1 MPPFQ
6 YSEASF
12 NPKKQIRLLTLLP
25 AAQCSPKDLDQSVIP
40 ISTLLES
47 VDWTDKPPYI
57 AVSYTWGDAT
67 SLETILVNGQ
77 ALKITVNLHEALC
90 QLQTDEPVRLWTD
103 AICINQ
109 IDDLE
114 KSEQVKQ
121 MKEIYKAAISVFAW
135 LGPAGHDS
143 DVAMDAIERIG
154 EAAIK
159 AGMLN
164 MSREVML
171 KLWDP
176 DPEGTLDSVRQ
187 PLQDLSK
194 RTGLDFPLVAI
205 KLLSERS
212 YWNRTWIAQ
221 EFSVA
226 STLIIACG
234 SKRLEF
240 PQLGAGLQFL
250 QLHHA
255 LMGETLYLRTLAF
268 DIQDPMWEV
277 KKKAFQDF
285 NQNSISGAPNRLI
298 GSRNRYQK
306 QRPDYHSSLLELL
319 SIMSKSAQATDPRDK
334 IYGLLGLAPDA
345 PELSIK
351 VDYRRTVHQVFTDTA
366 KALLQR
372 DFTDVLSWCR
382 FPKLQPGLPSWVPDF
397 SAPLL
402 DPLCS
407 YKCRAPP
414 WNPLFSASGSRKV
427 KISNENDITDT
438 SLLTLSGLTVDIID
452 ELGTPWKVD
461 DNEAASMSLLFSEI
475 AKFWDRA
482 QEFPCPVSIDPQFW
496 KEALWRV
503 PCADQQWHA
512 YARRRAKL
520 GAQDGL
526 LEILDRNRGEMSGF
540 KDEVKA
546 AAWQRYYLAMQC
558 LYDFRP
564 FLSKKGYIGMAPEFT
579 IPGDMVCVIFGAIVP
594 YVLRR
599 VSKTRFELVGEA
611 YVHGIM
617 DGEAIDMGLNE
628 EEFCLL

>member
-1 MPPFQ
+1 MSSFQ

-12 NPKKQIRLLTLLP
+12 DPKTQIRLLTLLP
-25 AAQCSPKDLDQSVIP
+25 AAQYSPEDLDQSVIP
-40 ISTLLES
+40 VSTVLES
-47 VDWTDKPPYI
+47 VDWTDSLPYI
-57 AVSYTWGDAT
+57 AVSYTWGEAAR
-67 SLETILVNGQ
+67 LKTILVNGQ
-77 ALKITVNLHEALC
+77 TLEITVSLHEALC
-90 QLQTDEPVRLWTD
+90 QLQTDEPVRLWAD

-109 IDDLE
+109 IDAFE

-135 LGPAGHDS
+135 LGPASHDS
-143 DVAMDAIERIG
+143 DVAIDAIERIG
-154 EAAIK
+154 EDAVK

-164 MSREVML
+164 LSREVML

-194 RTGLDFPLVAI
+194 RIGLDFPLVAI
-205 KLLSERS
+205 KSLSERS

-240 PQLGAGLQFL
+240 PRLGAGLQFL
-250 QLHHA
+250 KLHHA
-255 LMGETLYLRTLAF
+255 LMSRTLYSETLAF

-277 KKKAFQDF
+277 KRKALQDF
-285 NQNSISGAPNRLI
+285 SQSSISGAPNCLI

-306 QRPDYHSSLLELL
+306 QRPGYHSSLLELL
-319 SIMSKSAQATDPRDK
+319 SIMSESAQATDPRDK

-345 PELSIK
+345 PELAIK
-351 VDYRRTVHQVFTDTA
+351 VDYRRSVHEVFTDTA

-382 FPKLQPGLPSWVPDF
+382 FPKPGLPSWVPDF
-397 SAPLL
+397 TAPLP

-414 WNPLFSASGSRKV
+414 WKPLFSASGSSKV
-427 KISNENDITDT
+427 KILNENDITDT
-438 SLLTLSGLTVDIID
+438 RLLTLSGLAVDVIE
-452 ELGTPWKVD
+452 ELGTPWKAV
-461 DNEAASMSLLFSEI
+461 DNEAASMSLLFSEV
-475 AKFWDRA
+475 ANFWNRA
-482 QEFPCPVSIDPQFW
+482 QDFPCPVSVDPQFW
-496 KEALWRV
+496 EEALWRI
-503 PCADQQWHA
+503 PCADQQWHE
-512 YARRRAKL
+512 YTRRRAKL

-526 LEILDRNRGEMSGF
+526 LEILNRNRGEMSGF
-540 KDEVKA
+540 RDEVKA

-558 LYDFRP
+558 LYNFRP

-579 IPGDMVCVIFGAIVP
+579 VPGDIVCVIFGAIAP

-599 VSKTRFELVGEA
+599 VSEKGFELVGEA

-628 EEFCLL
+628 EEFCLS